1 MSLDPYINLFQII
14 IDIDI
19 RYQKSVNLISN
30 RDCLYNPVY
39 KPEITGM
46 KFHLLTESHRIHDF
60 KKRVIGHGK
69 DSKNRERFSKRGFQ
83 ILAWFS
89 KIVNGHSLSFA
100 FILNRHKSL
109 HPIHLCQLVQRS
121 HHNLL
126 SCIDLWRPVQRGYHK
141 SIGGN
146 H

>member
-1 MSLDPYINLFQII
+1 MHPYVNLFQII

-19 RYQKSVNLISN
+19 RYQKSMDFISN
-30 RDCLYNPVY
+30 RDCFYNPVY
-39 KPEITGM
+39 KPEITRM
-46 KFHLLTESHRIHDF
+46 QLHLLTESHRIHNF
-60 KKRVIGHGK
+60 KKRVIGHSR

-100 FILNRHKSL
+100 FILNRRKSL
-109 HPIHLCQLVQRS
+109 RPIHLCQLVQRGY
-121 HHNLL
+121 HNLL
-126 SCIDLWRPVQRGYHK
+126 SCIDLWRLVQRGYHK
-141 SIGGN
+141 SIWGN